1 MKNKLNRKT
10 QALASGLTGE
20 YQKLFTLLLENIHD
34 DNYTR
39 HECNFFLRK
48 SIHELLKHQQKNSDV
63 ETLTH
68 HNAKKWAVEENKKY
82 KKWHERYQIKMKE
95 CDQIT
100 YAGFFAM
107 VAYSITLIT
116 VTAFTKGALSTWF
129 WILIPAVITVIL
141 LITKILFARRQKL
154 PFVYTYGDILMF
166 ALISV
171 ICYFSN
177 VYFIIFLWVYEVSY
191 MLYLQFHI
199 VEEDC

>member
-1 MKNKLNRKT
+1 
-10 QALASGLTGE
+10 
-20 YQKLFTLLLENIHD
+20 
-34 DNYTR
+34 
-39 HECNFFLRK
+39 
-48 SIHELLKHQQKNSDV
+48 
-63 ETLTH
+63 
-68 HNAKKWAVEENKKY
+68 
-82 KKWHERYQIKMKE
+82 
-95 CDQIT
+95 
-100 YAGFFAM
+100 M

-129 WILIPAVITVIL
+129 WILIPALITVIL